1 MSLKL
6 NETVVEK
13 SINKRIRIIIFFITL
28 LFVFVFSR
36 LWYLQIL
43 KGEKFNE
50 LSINN
55 RIRITKIP
63 DFRGRIL
70 SKDGE
75 VLVKNIPSFDLSL
88 IPQDTPDIKKVLKKV
103 SELLDL
109 DLKILLEKH
118 AKKKNRPPFEPILLK
133 EELAWNE
140 MSLVLSKKTTLPGIN
155 INVVPKRFYCVGNF
169 APHVF
174 GFLGKANYKELEE
187 YGSEKYLLGDMVGKY
202 GLEKWGEKYLKGKPG
217 GLQTEVDVFGNRKKI
232 LAEISPVNGK
242 DIIISINPFL
252 QKKAEDLLR
261 DKVGSVVAM
270 DPDSGEILVLAS
282 SPGFNPNLFARG
294 IEQKKWGALTDN
306 PFHPMM
312 NRALQSQQPPGSVF
326 KPITA
331 IAALEEKT
339 VDPHKTIFCSGS
351 YTLGNRSFSCWKKN
365 GHGWVDMKKAIVQ
378 SCDCYFYTLG
388 LSVGID
394 KISKYAKMFGL
405 GEKTGV
411 VYDNE
416 KSGLVPSSGWKIK
429 KYGKPWQKGETLNT
443 SIGQGFLLTTP
454 IQIAAAYCGIA
465 NGKNI
470 PVPRI
475 VLEIKENG
483 QNKIFKKETGHRLN
497 LSAKNLSYI
506 RDALVASVNEP
517 EGTGGLARVEGVIVA
532 GKTGTAQ
539 VVSKKG
545 IVDEN
550 KIPYRLRDHAW
561 FVAFAPVKNP
571 EIVVCVLIENGGH
584 GGSAAAPVAKEII
597 SKYIKR

>member
-6 NETVVEK
+6 NETAVEK
-13 SINKRIRIIIFFITL
+13 SINNRIRIIVVFITL
-28 LFVFVFSR
+28 FLVFVFSR

-43 KGEKFNE
+43 KGERFNE

-63 DFRGRIL
+63 DSRGRIL
-70 SKDGE
+70 SKGGE

-88 IPQDTPDIKKVLKKV
+88 IPQDAPDINKVLKNV
-103 SELLDL
+103 SELLGL
-109 DLKILLEKH
+109 DLKKLLDKYE
-118 AKKKNRPPFEPILLK
+118 KKKNRPPFEPILLK
-133 EELAWNE
+133 EELPWNE
-140 MSLVLSKKTTLPGIN
+140 MSLVLSTKMDLPGIN
-155 INVVPKRFYCVGNF
+155 VTVVPKRFYCVGSF

-174 GFLGKANYKELEE
+174 GFLGKANYKELEA
-187 YGSEKYLLGDMVGKY
+187 YRSEKYVLGDMVGKY
-202 GLEKWGEKYLKGKPG
+202 GLEKWGEKYLRGKPG

-232 LAEISPVNGK
+232 LAEISPVNGQ

-252 QKKAEDLLR
+252 QKKAEDLLK

-270 DPDSGEILVLAS
+270 DPDNGEIIVLAS
-282 SPGFNPNLFARG
+282 SPGFNPNFFARG
-294 IEQKKWGALTDN
+294 IEQKQWDALTEN
-306 PFHPMM
+306 PFHPML

-326 KPITA
+326 KTITA
-331 IAALEEKT
+331 IAALEEKV

-351 YTLGNRSFSCWKKN
+351 YRLGNRSFRCWKN
-365 GHGWVDMKKAIVQ
+365 SGHGWVDMKKAIVQ
-378 SCDCYFYTLG
+378 SCDCYFYILG

-394 KISKYAKMFGL
+394 NISKYAKMFGL
-405 GEKTGV
+405 GEKTGIG
-411 VYDNE
+411 YENE
-416 KSGLVPSSGWKIK
+416 KSGLVPSSSWKNK

-454 IQIAAAYCGIA
+454 LQIAAAYCGIA

-483 QNKIFKKETGHRLN
+483 QNKFFKKETGHRLN

-506 RDALVASVNEP
+506 RDALIASVNDP
-517 EGTGGLARVEGVIVA
+517 EGTGRLAIVEDVVVA

-539 VVSKKG
+539 VVSRKKT
-545 IVDEN
+545 VDEK

-561 FVAFAPVKNP
+561 FVAFAPAKNP
-571 EIVVCVLIENGGH
+571 KIVVCVLIEHGGH
-584 GGSAAAPVAKEII
+584 GGTAAAPVAKEII
-597 SKYIKR
+597 SKYLKR